1 MDDLALIQH
10 WQEVEEEMELQEDYE
25 NTQITAMAGLI
36 FIGVEEARLSC
47 ACNRNPSW
55 LYLRRAQLLPNP
67 HANTP

>member
-36 FIGVEEARLSC
+36 FVGVEEARLSHARNC
-47 ACNRNPSW
+47 NPSR
-55 LYLRRAQLLPNP
+55 LYL
-67 HANTP
+67 